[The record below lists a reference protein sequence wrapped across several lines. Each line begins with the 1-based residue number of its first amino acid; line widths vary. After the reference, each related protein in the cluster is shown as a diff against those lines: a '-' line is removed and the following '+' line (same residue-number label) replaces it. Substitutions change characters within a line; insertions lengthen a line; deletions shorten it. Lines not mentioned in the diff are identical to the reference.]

1 MYIDQLRLKSFRNYD
16 QCAITLHPGINI
28 FIGKNGQGKTNL
40 LESIYFMSTTKS
52 HRNIE
57 DVQLIK
63 LNEEFSCVDCH
74 ACYDDQAVWYSAV
87 IHKKGKTLCIRNQAV
102 KKVSEFMGKINAV
115 LFSPTDMNLFDASP
129 KYRRHFLDV
138 ELGKMSNLYINQLNV
153 YNRLLKER
161 NAYLKQDCIDYAL
174 FDSITEQMLLPQVS
188 IIKKRYTFIE
198 KINSYISKFY
208 QLMNESDD
216 VIMVHYDS
224 VVSYNVDDEI
234 IKRDLLQKYE
244 ASKERDV
251 LLHQTNMGIHRED
264 IVFTING
271 HDVLAMASQGQKR
284 MIIIALKLSLVSII
298 HEYTGEYPILLLDD
312 VLSELD
318 IHKKNRLIQILP
330 KKVQTII
337 TTTDPEDLLDSIVN
351 QALIYKIEKG
361 SADKWM
367 KNKSMI

>member
-1 MYIDQLRLKSFRNYD
+1 MYIDQIRLKSFRNYD
-16 QCAITLHPGINI
+16 QCSINLTNGINI

-63 LNEEFSCVDCH
+63 MNEEFSCVDCH
-74 ACYDDQAVWYSAV
+74 TCYDSHDVWYSAV

-138 ELGKMSNLYINQLNV
+138 ELGKMSTVYINQLNQ

-161 NAYLKQDCIDYAL
+161 NAYLKQDSLDSVL
-174 FDSITEQMLLPQVS
+174 FDSITEQMILPQVF
-188 IIKKRYTFIE
+188 ILKKRHVFIE
-198 KINSYISKFY
+198 KLNTYISKYY
-208 QLMNESDD
+208 QLISDSDD
-216 VIMVHYDS
+216 VIDIQYES
-224 VVSYNVDDEI
+224 VVPYNIDDEI
-234 IKRDLLQKYE
+234 IKSDLVNKYVASRD
-244 ASKERDV
+244 RDIF
-251 LLHQTNMGIHRED
+251 LKQTNLGIHRED
-264 IVFTING
+264 IIFRINN

-284 MIIIALKLSLVSII
+284 MIVIALKLALVSII

-312 VLSELD
+312 VFSELD
-318 IHKKNRLIQILP
+318 VYKRNRLVQMLP

-337 TTTDPEDLLDSIVN
+337 TTTDKNDLLDSIIN
-351 QALIYKIEKG
+351 QAVIYVIEKG
-361 SADKWM
+361 SAEKWM
-367 KNKSMI
+367 KNKSMT